1 MSALIALVDC
11 NNFYA
16 SCERVFRPDLIGRP
30 VAVLSNNDGCIVSRS
45 QEVKALGIQMG
56 VPVHQVKN
64 LIEQHR
70 IQLFSSN
77 YTLYADMSQRVM
89 STLAEFTPDM
99 EIYSIDE
106 AFLDLS
112 NLYPCQQN
120 AEAYAL
126 RIKRTVQRYTGI
138 PVCIGMGPTKTL
150 AKLANFAAKKW
161 PRTQGILDLTDSQR
175 RHKLMAI
182 VPVNEVWGI
191 GRKISQR
198 LNALGIHS
206 VLDLARQDPEYI
218 QQQFNIVVAR
228 TVMEL
233 NGIACL
239 DLEAIAPNKQQII
252 ASRSFGDKLLT
263 FEELARAIADYA
275 SRASEKL
282 RQQHSRCKHISIF
295 IHTNP
300 FSQTDPQYYRSA
312 GSKLVVASNDVRLLS
327 KTATQLLSEIFQPG
341 YKYHKCGVVLSDIQ
355 TNSQPAQ
362 MDLFQQTNLASD
374 NAHLMRTLDAIN
386 QRFPQ
391 STVIAA
397 KGFDRSWKAKAEH
410 ATPHYTTNWQ
420 QLVQAHCK

>member
-1 MSALIALVDC
+1 MPSLIALVDC

-16 SCERVFRPDLIGRP
+16 SCERVFRPDLIGKP
-30 VAVLSNNDGCIVSRS
+30 VAVLSNNDGCIVARS
-45 QEVKALGIQMG
+45 QEVKALGIKMG
-56 VPVHQVKN
+56 VPVHQVKD
-64 LIEQHR
+64 LIEQHH

-89 STLAEFTPDM
+89 STLAEFAPYM

-112 NLYPCQQN
+112 NLYPCKQDP
-120 AEAYAL
+120 EAYAL
-126 RIKRTVQRYTGI
+126 QIKRTVQRYTGI
-138 PVCIGMGPTKTL
+138 PVGIGMGPTKTL

-161 PRTQGILDLTDSQR
+161 PHTQGVLDLTDSKR
-175 RHKLMAI
+175 RHKLMTI

-198 LNALGIHS
+198 LNTLGIHS

-228 TVMEL
+228 TVLEL
-233 NGIACL
+233 NGTACL

-252 ASRSFGDKLLT
+252 SSRSFGDKLLT
-263 FEELARAIADYA
+263 VEQLARAIADYA

-282 RQQHSRCKHISIF
+282 RRQHSLCGHISIF

-300 FSQTDPQYYRSA
+300 FSKTDPQYYRSA
-312 GSKLVVASNDVRLLS
+312 GSKLIVPSNDVRLIS
-327 KTATQLLSEIFQPG
+327 KTATQLLTGIFQAG

-355 TNSQPAQ
+355 ADTQPAQ
-362 MDLFQQTNLASD
+362 IDLFHHADQPSD
-374 NAHLMRTLDAIN
+374 NAQLMRTLDAIN

-397 KGFDRSWKAKAEH
+397 KGFDHQWKAKADH
-410 ATPHYTTNWQ
+410 ATPHYTTDWQ

>member
-1 MSALIALVDC
+1 MQTLIALVDC

-16 SCERVFRPDLIGRP
+16 SCERVFRPDLIGKP
-30 VAVLSNNDGCIVSRS
+30 VAVLSNNDGCIVARS
-45 QEVKALGIQMG
+45 QEVKALGIKMG
-56 VPVHQVKN
+56 VPVHQVKD
-64 LIEQHR
+64 LIQQHQ

-89 STLAEFTPDM
+89 STLAEFTPAM

-112 NLYPCQQN
+112 NVYPCQQDP
-120 AEAYAL
+120 EAYAL

-138 PVCIGMGPTKTL
+138 PVGVGMGPTKTL
-150 AKLANFAAKKW
+150 AKLANFAAKNW
-161 PRTQGILDLTDSQR
+161 PHTGGVLDLTDSKR
-175 RHKLMAI
+175 RRKLMSI

-198 LNALGIHS
+198 LNLLGIHS
-206 VLDLARQDPEYI
+206 VLDLARQNPEYI

-228 TVMEL
+228 TVLEL
-233 NGIACL
+233 NGTACL

-252 ASRSFGDKLLT
+252 SSRSFGDKLLT
-263 FEELARAIADYA
+263 HEQLARAIADYA

-282 RQQHSRCKHISIF
+282 RRQHSLCRHISIF

-300 FSQTDPQYYRSA
+300 FSQTDPPYHRSA
-312 GSKLVVASNDVRLLS
+312 GRKLIAPSNDVRLIS
-327 KTATQLLSEIFQPG
+327 KTATCLLTEIFQAG

-355 TNSQPAQ
+355 LATQPAQ
-362 MDLFQQTNLASD
+362 IDLFHQADQPSD
-374 NAHLMRTLDAIN
+374 NPALMRTLDAIN

-397 KGFDRSWKAKAEH
+397 QGFDRHWKAKADH
-410 ATPHYTTNWQ
+410 ATPHYTTDWQ
-420 QLVQAHCK
+420 QLAQAYCK